1 VIPPFAGTARP
12 VAGPRVATTTAGRPA
27 SGCSFVSNG
36 AVRPMTCTWS
46 IHAFSD
52 EGIDQLY
59 IGPDIDDLG
68 L

>member
-1 VIPPFAGTARP
+1 
-12 VAGPRVATTTAGRPA
+12 
-27 SGCSFVSNG
+27 
-36 AVRPMTCTWS
+36 MTCTRS

>member
-1 VIPPFAGTARP
+1 
-12 VAGPRVATTTAGRPA
+12 
-27 SGCSFVSNG
+27 
-36 AVRPMTCTWS
+36 MTCTWS